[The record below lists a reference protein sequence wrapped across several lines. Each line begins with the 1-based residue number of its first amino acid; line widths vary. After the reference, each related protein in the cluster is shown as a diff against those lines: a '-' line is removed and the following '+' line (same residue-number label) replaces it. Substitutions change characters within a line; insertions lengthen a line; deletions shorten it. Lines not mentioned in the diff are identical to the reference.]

1 MTSARQSLAQLSTQ
15 ATVWN
20 VRPFQIVSLLEML
33 EHRANLFYT
42 ATHML
47 CRFHAKIVQAI
58 ADPTRGTDA
67 LPDLIEANAVRGLE
81 KRLRAVC
88 DDQFEYSRVLER
100 LSNLNGQE

>member
-1 MTSARQSLAQLSTQ
+1 MTSARPSLAQVRTE

-20 VRPFQIVSLLEML
+20 VRPFQIVSLFEML

-47 CRFHAKIVQAI
+47 YRLHSKVVQSI

-67 LPDLIEANAVRGLE
+67 LPDLLETNAVRHLE

-88 DDQFEYSRVLER
+88 DDQSEYSRVL
-100 LSNLNGQE
+100 